1 MLQGDRRPVT
11 AGSLWR
17 RFLRLLITAIVAYG
31 LALLLIRV
39 CESHLVFFPN
49 VPDRLAGDWN
59 PQGLSVEDVWLNS
72 ADGVKLH
79 AWWIPSERAKF
90 TFLAFHG
97 NAGNIANRADIY
109 KFLRD
114 TPANVLA
121 IEYRG
126 YGKSEGKP
134 IEAGLYLDAEAGYQ
148 FLVNGKAI
156 RPAQIISF
164 GQSLG
169 TAVAARL
176 AAQQKV
182 GGVVLEAPFPSASV
196 VARRIFWFLP
206 GLPLLVRRQFNTK
219 NQLDQIKAPI
229 MIVHC
234 TQDPVIPFRMGQ
246 ETYHG
251 AHSPKV
257 FIRIDGYC
265 HEEASVIS
273 PVRYR
278 AALLEFLRTL
288 EE

>member
-1 MLQGDRRPVT
+1 V
-11 AGSLWR
+11 
-17 RFLRLLITAIVAYG
+17 RFLITVVVGYG
-31 LALLLIRV
+31 LTMLLVRIF
-39 CESHLVFFPN
+39 ESHLIFFPN
-49 VPDRLAGDWN
+49 VPDRLGGDWN
-59 PQGLSVEDVWLNS
+59 PRGLSVEDVWLNS

-109 KFLRD
+109 KFLSD

-121 IEYRG
+121 MEYRG
-126 YGKSEGKP
+126 YGKSEGAP
-134 IEAGLYLDAEAGYQ
+134 TEAGLYLDAEAGYR

-156 RPAQIISF
+156 RPVQIISF

-176 AAQQKV
+176 AAQEKV

-196 VARRIFWFLP
+196 VARRTFWFLP
-206 GLPLLVRRQFNTK
+206 GLPLLVGKQFNTK
-219 NQLDQIKAPI
+219 NQLDHIKTPI

-234 TQDPVIPFRMGQ
+234 TQDPVISFGMGQ
-246 ETYHG
+246 ETYQG
-251 AHSPKV
+251 AHAPKV
-257 FIRIDGYC
+257 FIGIDGYC

-278 AALLEFLRTL
+278 TALLEFLRTL

>member
-1 MLQGDRRPVT
+1 
-11 AGSLWR
+11 
-17 RFLRLLITAIVAYG
+17 LIIAIVAYG

-39 CESHLVFFPN
+39 YESHLVFFPN

-59 PQGLSVEDVWLNS
+59 PQGLSVEDVWPNS

-79 AWWIPSERAKF
+79 AWWIPSERAQF

-109 KFLRD
+109 KFLSD

-126 YGKSEGKP
+126 YGKSEGSP
-134 IEAGLYLDAEAGYQ
+134 SETGLYLDAEAGYQ

-182 GGVVLEAPFPSASV
+182 GGVVLEAPHSRPPRWSRGGPSGFSQGSHCLSAGSS
-196 VARRIFWFLP
+196 ILKIS
-206 GLPLLVRRQFNTK
+206 LTK
-219 NQLDQIKAPI
+219 SEP
-229 MIVHC
+229 
-234 TQDPVIPFRMGQ
+234 R
-246 ETYHG
+246 
-251 AHSPKV
+251 S
-257 FIRIDGYC
+257 
-265 HEEASVIS
+265 
-273 PVRYR
+273 
-278 AALLEFLRTL
+278 
-288 EE
+288 

>member
-1 MLQGDRRPVT
+1 VT
-11 AGSLWR
+11 GASFWR
-17 RFLRLLITAIVAYG
+17 RLLRLLITVVVAYG
-31 LALLLIRV
+31 LVLLLIRLF
-39 CESHLVFFPN
+39 ESHLIFFPN

-59 PQGLSVEDVWLNS
+59 PRGLSVEDVWLNS

-79 AWWIPSERAKF
+79 AWWISSPRAKF

-97 NAGNIANRADIY
+97 NAGNIANRTDIY
-109 KFLRD
+109 KFLSD

-121 IEYRG
+121 VEYRG
-126 YGKSEGKP
+126 YGKSEGRP
-134 IEAGLYLDAEAGYQ
+134 SETGLYLDAEAGYQ

-156 RPAQIISF
+156 RPVEIISF

-176 AAQQKV
+176 AAQRKV
-182 GGVVLEAPFPSASV
+182 GGVVLEAPFPSASA
-196 VARRIFWFLP
+196 VAQRTFWFLP
-206 GLPLLVRRQFNTK
+206 GLPLLVRKQFNTK
-219 NQLDQIKAPI
+219 NHLDHIRTPI

-234 TQDPVIPFRMGQ
+234 TQDPVMPFGMGE
-246 ETYHG
+246 ETYQG

-278 AALLEFLRTL
+278 AALLEFLGTL

>member
-1 MLQGDRRPVT
+1 MT
-11 AGSLWR
+11 SASFWR
-17 RFLRLLITAIVAYG
+17 RFLRLLITVVVGYG

-39 CESHLVFFPN
+39 FESHLIFFPN
-49 VPDRLAGDWN
+49 VPDRLGGDWN
-59 PQGLSVEDVWLNS
+59 RRGLSVEDVWLSS

-79 AWWIPSERAKF
+79 AWWIPSEKAKF

-97 NAGNIANRADIY
+97 NAGNIANRVGIY
-109 KFLRD
+109 KFLSD

-126 YGKSEGKP
+126 YGKSEGTP
-134 IEAGLYLDAEAGYQ
+134 TETGLYLDAEAAYK

-176 AAQQKV
+176 AAQEKV

-196 VARRIFWFLP
+196 VARRTFWFLP
-206 GLPLLVRRQFNTK
+206 GLPLLVRKQFNTK

-229 MIVHC
+229 LIVHC
-234 TQDPVIPFRMGQ
+234 TQDPVIPFEMGQ
-246 ETYHG
+246 ETYQD
-251 AHSPKV
+251 AHAPKV
-257 FIRIDGYC
+257 FLGIDGYC
-265 HEEASVIS
+265 HEEASVIA

-278 AALLEFLRTL
+278 TALLEFLRAL
-288 EE
+288 EK